1 MHSGPAS
8 DCRSCPAAAPQ
19 APEFAHLIVRT
30 KSLEFSHTGCFHNE
44 LPWSVCS
51 IITDKPLYSGPGPV
65 QGSPMRSME
74 GSQWVLPVKEPKGEK
89 TEISRRENT
98 MIATE
103 RRLKHPLIVTAMP
116 QLVYARPTPRER
128 YVHP

>member
-1 MHSGPAS
+1 
-8 DCRSCPAAAPQ
+8 
-19 APEFAHLIVRT
+19 
-30 KSLEFSHTGCFHNE
+30 
-44 LPWSVCS
+44 
-51 IITDKPLYSGPGPV
+51 
-65 QGSPMRSME
+65 MRSME

-89 TEISRRENT
+89 TGISTRQNT
-98 MIATE
+98 MIATK